1 MIYVLLVVLVVVG
14 LIGFGVFR
22 AAIGLVHTLPEV
34 QAEWLSVVD
43 HGNQTVSTHE
53 RGRPGRIGARARLPR
68 VEHSLNQLN
77 INGFGQVGVK
87 AGGERPSAI
96 AFLPV
101 PRRGDQEHR
110 ASKR

>member
-43 HGNQTVSTHE
+43 HGNQTVSTHGL
-53 RGRPGRIGARARLPR
+53 GRPGPVGARLPR
-68 VEHSLNQLN
+68 VEHSLNQIN
-77 INGFGQVGVK
+77 INRFGQVGVK
-87 AGGERPSAI
+87 ARGERSSTI
-96 AFLPV
+96 AFLPI

-110 ASKR
+110 ASER